1 MHHIPHNIEFQ
12 MKLLLVFQRNM
23 PSIILIAVVQC
34 IQHSS
39 FLISLNIIGI
49 SVQYASYHS
58 HCSSAVHPTFFLFK
72 IIKEKCI

>member
-39 FLISLNIIGI
+39 FLISLVANPRDAQKVLILCAKYKKFIYN
-49 SVQYASYHS
+49 VD
-58 HCSSAVHPTFFLFK
+58 P
-72 IIKEKCI
+72 